1 MTGLNPAPLVIIS
14 AIYFYQNWFF
24 FLYAASILQRPVKK
38 RWIVLAFFINY
49 ALFVVC
55 SILQLHLVINWLL
68 VFTLQFIEIRCFF
81 RCRLSD
87 SFILALFSMIIGL
100 SLNILFRCVL
110 AAAFDLPLVSFS
122 NNIRESTNLKQY
134 PVGLGVLAAGLYF
147 QIARHFDA
155 HMDHPRVIFQDPARK
170 RFLIQLCLAIYLY
183 LVLNLLIYS
192 VPGNILVLKLWGV
205 KSCVFSLIGV
215 YLAIRYAARISRL
228 SQYRVLN
235 REVREAL
242 KRKKK
247 EELELSRIASTDPLT
262 RCPNRQRAETVI
274 TRWLEAGKS
283 FCLCFVDLNGLKRVN
298 DTQGHE
304 LGDLY
309 LLTVVQTLWGACRQ
323 DADALFR
330 YGGDEFVLLFP
341 DLPPAIIGSRMDRV
355 NRSLRA
361 RSHMPGH
368 PFDMSIS
375 YGLAQSGEYESA
387 DMLIKAADKRMYIDK
402 ENTERNRH
410 GIRP

>member
-1 MTGLNPAPLVIIS
+1 
-14 AIYFYQNWFF
+14 
-24 FLYAASILQRPVKK
+24 
-38 RWIVLAFFINY
+38 
-49 ALFVVC
+49 
-55 SILQLHLVINWLL
+55 
-68 VFTLQFIEIRCFF
+68 
-81 RCRLSD
+81 
-87 SFILALFSMIIGL
+87 MIIGL

-134 PVGLGVLAAGLYF
+134 PVGLGFLAAGLYF

-155 HMDHPRVIFQDPARK
+155 HMDNPRVIFQDPARK

>member
-38 RWIVLAFFINY
+38 RWIVLAFFINNT
-49 ALFVVC
+49 LFVVC

-134 PVGLGVLAAGLYF
+134 PVGLGFLAAGLYF

-155 HMDHPRVIFQDPARK
+155 HMDNPRVIFQDPARK

>member
-49 ALFVVC
+49 TLFVVC

-134 PVGLGVLAAGLYF
+134 PVGLGFLAAGLYF

-155 HMDHPRVIFQDPARK
+155 HMDNPRVIFQDPARK

>member
-55 SILQLHLVINWLL
+55 SVLQLHLVINWLL
-68 VFTLQFIEIRCFF
+68 IFILLFVEIRWFF
-81 RCRLSD
+81 QCSLSD

-100 SLNILFRCVL
+100 SLNILFRCLL
-110 AAAFDLPLVSFS
+110 AAAFDLPLASFS
-122 NNIRESTNLKQY
+122 NNTMEAGNLKRY
-134 PVGLGVLAAGLYF
+134 PVALGFLAAGLYF
-147 QIARHFDA
+147 HMAQRHEG
-155 HMDHPRVIFQDPARK
+155 HMSHLRVIFQDPARK
-170 RFLIQLCLAIYLY
+170 RFLIQLSLAIYLY

-192 VPGNILVLKLWGV
+192 EPGNYLVLKLWSA
-205 KSCVFSLIGV
+205 KSCVFSLIGL
-215 YLAIRYAARISRL
+215 YLAMRYAARISRL

-235 REVREAL
+235 REVLEAL
-242 KRKKK
+242 KHKKA
-247 EELELSRIASTDPLT
+247 EELELNRIASTDPLT
-262 RCPNRQRAETVI
+262 GCLNRQMAEAAI
-274 TRWLEAGKS
+274 AGWLEAGTP
-283 FCLCFVDLNGLKRVN
+283 FCLCFADLNGLKLVN
-298 DTQGHE
+298 DTQGHAM
-304 LGDLY
+304 GDRY
-309 LLTVVQTLWGACRQ
+309 LLAVVQTLQSTCRQ

-375 YGLAQSGEYESA
+375 YGLVQSSEYESA

>member
-24 FLYAASILQRPVKK
+24 FLYAASILQRLVKK

-134 PVGLGVLAAGLYF
+134 PVGLGFLAAGLYF

-155 HMDHPRVIFQDPARK
+155 HMDNPRVIFQDPARK

-274 TRWLEAGKS
+274 TRWLEAGKP